1 MSRTPK
7 GLRLAAALRAAR
19 ESRGLT
25 LRELGERIGR
35 NSGVVSRYETADRTP
50 KPEDVAQLLTA
61 LEIRGEE
68 YDEILA
74 LAYDTDA
81 PGWVA
86 WTLPDQRQHLAAVVD
101 MEQSAAHIDHVA
113 HSVFP
118 GLLQSE
124 EYMTATMIAAGIPAD
139 EIARRVRIR
148 IGRRDALRRNG
159 PAELMSFL
167 GQAALY
173 WMIGGRAGMIEQ
185 LRYVLGVCRLPNVH
199 LRIMPFAGGW
209 QPALDGQ
216 FMVLDRTIVHA
227 DAGRSGI
234 FLHNSADVRSYLD
247 AVDRVRAVAYGEAQS
262 RDLLAARLRELETHD
277 RD

>member
-61 LEIRGEE
+61 LEIRGEQ

-74 LAYDTDA
+74 LAYGTDA

-86 WTLPDQRQHLAAVVD
+86 WTLPDQRQHLAAMVD
-101 MEQSAAHIDHVA
+101 MEQSATRIDHVA
-113 HSVFP
+113 ASIFP

-124 EYMTATMIAAGIPAD
+124 AYMTAIMHGEGIPPAGIGG
-139 EIARRVRIR
+139 RVAIR
-148 IGRRDALRRNG
+148 LNRRDALRE
-159 PAELMSFL
+159 PSAVEFCSFL
-167 GQAALY
+167 GEAALY
-173 WMIGGRAGMIEQ
+173 WMVGGPAVMADQIRH
-185 LRYVLGVCRLPNVH
+185 VLGLCRRPNIR
-199 LRIMPFAGGW
+199 LRVMRFASGW
-209 QPALDGQ
+209 LPALDGQ
-216 FMVLDRTIVHA
+216 FMVLDGSIVHA
-227 DAGRSGI
+227 DTGRSGI
-234 FLHNSADVRSYLD
+234 FLHNPTDVRSYMD
-247 AVDRVRAVAYGEAQS
+247 AVDRARAVACSEAES
-262 RDLLAARLRELETHD
+262 RAILAARLGELEKHVGE
-277 RD
+277 